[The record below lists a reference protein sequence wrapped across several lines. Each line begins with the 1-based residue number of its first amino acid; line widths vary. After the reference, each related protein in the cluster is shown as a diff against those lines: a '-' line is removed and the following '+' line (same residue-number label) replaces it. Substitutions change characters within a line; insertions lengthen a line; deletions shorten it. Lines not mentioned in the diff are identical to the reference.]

1 MVETAQGSDVTP
13 GAADVAPDDAED
25 VPCPAWPPSPPLLLL
40 LLSTGGDAVVP
51 ASGVTFRR
59 VEVV

>member
-1 MVETAQGSDVTP
+1 MVEAAQGSDVTP

-25 VPCPAWPPSPPLLLL
+25 VPCPALSLPLLL
-40 LLSTGGDAVVP
+40 LLSTGGDAVGP